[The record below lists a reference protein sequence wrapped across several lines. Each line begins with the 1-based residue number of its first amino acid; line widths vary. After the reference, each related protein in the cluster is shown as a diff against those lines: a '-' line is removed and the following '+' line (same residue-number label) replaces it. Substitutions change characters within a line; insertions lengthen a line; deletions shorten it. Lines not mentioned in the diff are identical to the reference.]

1 MKEKNQ
7 LLKWSKESYSHL
19 PWREKRSLYRTLV
32 SEIMLQ
38 QTTVGTVLNHFDRFI
53 SEYPTINDLANTTE
67 EQICISWKG
76 LGYYRRARNLRKAA
90 IDIRDNFNSKIPT
103 NYDSL
108 ISITGI
114 GEYTANAIISIG
126 NDEKA
131 FALDANLE
139 RVLSRIF
146 GLKEKKGLRLQKLIK
161 KEVENKNI
169 SFGRIVSFRDLNEAL
184 MDLGRVFC
192 QARKVN
198 CDICP
203 MRTICIAYQS
213 KKPLSYPEEP
223 VNKIKKYFDLNL
235 IRFVNIKNG
244 KVLGYIKDDDEW
256 LSGQV
261 ELPTFVMSTNDDT
274 FSGYPKLKTNIES
287 NVSLKTSITKYKI
300 NNYIVETNKTKIP
313 NHKKYQ
319 YFELDI
325 NNVNFATTTL
335 KVLKKIN
342 VIE

>member
-223 VNKIKKYFDLNL
+223 VNKIKKYFPFYNL
-235 IRFVNIKNG
+235 SRIFYNSVIKIFFG
-244 KVLGYIKDDDEW
+244 K
-256 LSGQV
+256 
-261 ELPTFVMSTNDDT
+261 
-274 FSGYPKLKTNIES
+274 
-287 NVSLKTSITKYKI
+287 
-300 NNYIVETNKTKIP
+300 
-313 NHKKYQ
+313 
-319 YFELDI
+319 
-325 NNVNFATTTL
+325 
-335 KVLKKIN
+335 
-342 VIE
+342 